1 MIKKIATLTLI
12 TSLVVIF
19 VAGCGKSKE
28 EKLYDKALQDSER
41 LMDKAMKNAERM
53 MDKY

>member
-28 EKLYDKALQDSER
+28 ERLYEQAVKDSER
-41 LMDKAMKNAERM
+41 LMDKAMKDAERM

>member
-1 MIKKIATLTLI
+1 MKRFTTTLLLSVFCI
-12 TSLVVIF
+12 MLV
-19 VAGCGKSKE
+19 GCGKSKE

>member
-1 MIKKIATLTLI
+1 MKRFTTTLLLSVFCI
-12 TSLVVIF
+12 LMVV
-19 VAGCGKSKE
+19 GCGKSRE

-41 LMDKAMKNAERM
+41 LMDKAMKDAERM